1 MIKIRLVSG
10 NHCRWRN
17 CSFYYNWSLVTV
29 YTLCSNKLLWS
40 MQSVYT
46 ERAFVSVATCYRVF
60 CIFLWFLPFRS
71 EAGKQKPE
79 EKWKKLFQEIR
90 HMVIMLLF
98 QCERSFTYA
107 NDVQLSGENSNRQI
121 VVSYFGFFRSTYPG
135 HWNVNNLVKRW
146 RGREWLSSIYPTVWC
161 LRRWQVHK
169 WQMLGARS
177 IISNRCIVVR
187 RLSVTVG
194 LNYNVIFIW
203 LYKKY

>member
-1 MIKIRLVSG
+1 MAT
-10 NHCRWRN
+10 N
-17 CSFYYNWSLVTV
+17 CCEVCSRC
-29 YTLCSNKLLWS
+29 TLNEHLFL
-40 MQSVYT
+40 
-46 ERAFVSVATCYRVF
+46 VATCYRVF

-98 QCERSFTYA
+98 QWERSFTYA

-177 IISNRCIVVR
+177 M
-187 RLSVTVG
+187 
-194 LNYNVIFIW
+194 
-203 LYKKY
+203 LYRIAVLLYDVWVLR